1 MILIL
6 LRYVKPIEEV
16 DALAADHGAFLD
28 RLMRDGKLVASGP
41 RDPRTGGVLITTFET
56 EVEAMKRMVD
66 DPFFE
71 HGVAEYEAIR
81 FKPTRHDPR
90 FAAFLSAEVPA

>member
-6 LRYVKPIEEV
+6 IRYVKPIEEV
-16 DALAADHGAFLD
+16 EAHTEAHRAFV
-28 RLMRDGKLVASGP
+28 RGLVAEGRLIVSGP
-41 RDPRTGGVLITTFET
+41 REPRTGGVLLTTFET

-71 HGVAEYEAIR
+71 HGIAEYEAIR
-81 FKPTRHDPR
+81 FHPAKHDPR
-90 FAAFLSAEVPA
+90 FAPFMPAEG

>member
-6 LRYVKPIEEV
+6 IRYVRPIEEV
-16 DALAADHGAFLD
+16 EEHTPAHRSFVDQLV
-28 RLMRDGKLVASGP
+28 REGKLVVSGP
-41 RDPRTGGVLITTFET
+41 RDPRTGGVLLTTFET

-71 HGVAEYEAIR
+71 NGIAEYETIR
-81 FKPTRHDPR
+81 FRPTKHDPR
-90 FAAFLSAEVPA
+90 FAPFLPAAE

>member
-6 LRYVKPIEEV
+6 MRYVKPIEEV
-16 DALAADHGAFLD
+16 EALTPAHRAFVD
-28 RLMRDGKLVASGP
+28 RLVAEGRLIVSGP
-41 RDPRTGGVLITTFET
+41 RDPRTGGVLLTTFET

-71 HGVAEYEAIR
+71 AGVAEYECIR
-81 FKPTRHDPR
+81 FKPVKHDPR
-90 FAAFLSAEVPA
+90 FAPFMPAGA

>member
-16 DALAADHGAFLD
+16 EALTAEHRAFVD
-28 RLMRDGKLVASGP
+28 RLVAEGKLVVSGP
-41 RDPRTGGVLITTFET
+41 RVPRTGGVMLTTFT
-56 EVEAMKRMVD
+56 SEVEAMKRLVD

-71 HGVAEYEAIR
+71 HGIAEYEAIP
-81 FKPTRHDPR
+81 FKPNKHDPR
-90 FAAFLSAEVPA
+90 FAPFMDGQAG